1 MPPTTCAHCST
12 KVDVPPHQ
20 NLYWRCGVCRRIN
33 GRPAYARGCVSA
45 CLRCGWCYFY
55 GSRLTHA
62 AATVLLATIV
72 LGGLCWALPT
82 ARFRRPRA
90 TIDLRGATTER
101 RLISAARRRVVAL
114 GPPPRP
120 VVAPGPPP
128 RRGDPR
134 RGLRRG
140 SGAALSQRAH
150 TATRTGVARL
160 RAPAALRGL
169 VRGAGAVRGA
179 ASSRSGRFC
188 ERQSYEAASRY
199 SSQVRVR
206 RRVLLRRGAERAGR
220 RAAQEPRGLGP
231 RAPRAAPRGRARGP
245 LGGAAALVRRLRG
258 PRRPSAGAGERQ
270 TFQNAGDNLKPPRTH
285 HCSTCSAC
293 VVRMDHHCGFLHNC
307 VGAAN
312 HGAFL
317 RLLVAAR
324 RRRPVIRVRRRDGRS

>member
-179 ASSRSGRFC
+179 ASSRSR
-188 ERQSYEAASRY
+188 
-199 SSQVRVR
+199 SS
-206 RRVLLRRGAERAGR
+206 LG
-220 RAAQEPRGLGP
+220 GLEELFSGP
-231 RAPRAAPRGRARGP
+231 RAPSGPSSPRRGARRAACRAR
-245 LGGAAALVRRLRG
+245 
-258 PRRPSAGAGERQ
+258 
-270 TFQNAGDNLKPPRTH
+270 
-285 HCSTCSAC
+285 
-293 VVRMDHHCGFLHNC
+293 
-307 VGAAN
+307 
-312 HGAFL
+312 
-317 RLLVAAR
+317 AAR
-324 RRRPVIRVRRRDGRS
+324 PGPASSARCSLCGNRPLLWDVPTKL